1 MPFCPNC
8 KFEYEPEVA
17 TCPDCGAALVEALP
31 ESTAPDTGDD
41 KFVLLRDLPS
51 RLYAQMLEEVLED
64 QGIPCIIKGEDIGLF
79 MGVYG
84 TNPVISTTIWVPEHR
99 LEQARKIAEDILGEI

>member
-8 KFEYEPEVA
+8 QYEYEPEVA
-17 TCPDCGAALVEALP
+17 SCPDCGTALVEKLP
-31 ESTAPDTGDD
+31 EETSDD
-41 KFVLLRDLPS
+41 FQESKFVLLRDLPS
-51 RLYAQMLEEVLED
+51 RLYAQMLEEVLEA

-84 TNPVISTTIWVPEHR
+84 TNPVISTSIWVPEHK
-99 LEQARKIAEDILGEI
+99 LGQAKRIADDILGEL